1 MKKATPAYLV
11 GNYLVQDPA
20 LLGSY
25 AAKATPI
32 VQRHGGKI
40 IAFNQNVSASEGT
53 AQPTFILI
61 EFPSLADAQ
70 GFYDDPEYAPV
81 KPLRL
86 KATTNGVLFIT
97 EGVPA

>member
-1 MKKATPAYLV
+1 MKKPAPAYLV
-11 GNYLVQDPA
+11 GNYRVQDSA

-40 IAFNQNVSASEGT
+40 IAFNQNVSAAEGP
-53 AQPTFILI
+53 AQPVFILI

-70 GFYDDPEYAPV
+70 GFYNDPEYAPV

-86 KATTNGVLFIT
+86 QATTNGMLFIT
-97 EGVPA
+97 EGLPS